1 MASPPNNIDA
11 IGNYVRYWV
20 HYDNSIAAANKQI
33 RQLREQ
39 KDQYEQKIIELLKS
53 SSMEKPVIQIAGG
66 RILVGEDK
74 VQQAFTY
81 TMLETMLN
89 KYYASKPGSRV
100 ETKDILKFI
109 REHRETQ
116 INPSLRRIMTQKTRG
131 NSDDDKRT

>member
-1 MASPPNNIDA
+1 
-11 IGNYVRYWV
+11 
-20 HYDNSIAAANKQI
+20 
-33 RQLREQ
+33 
-39 KDQYEQKIIELLKS
+39 
-53 SSMEKPVIQIAGG
+53 MEKPVIQIAGG

-131 NSDDDKRT
+131 NRDEDKRT